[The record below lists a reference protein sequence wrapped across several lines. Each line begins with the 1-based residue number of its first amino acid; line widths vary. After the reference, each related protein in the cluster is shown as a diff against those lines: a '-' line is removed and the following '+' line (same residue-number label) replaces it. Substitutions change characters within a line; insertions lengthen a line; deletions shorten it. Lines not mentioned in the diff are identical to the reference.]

1 MNEFDFLA
9 LQVNRI
15 LELPRKWIYAGK
27 ETIAKIKQKGKKKKQ
42 IEMDYFHVRV
52 DELIIDKTIA
62 FLISWNYLWV
72 PVLVS
77 FFFTWF
83 GQSQYVLFVFTS
95 QQILDLGLL

>member
-27 ETIAKIKQKGKKKKQ
+27 ETNAKIKQKGKKKKQ

-62 FLISWNYLWV
+62 FLIS
-72 PVLVS
+72 
-77 FFFTWF
+77 
-83 GQSQYVLFVFTS
+83 
-95 QQILDLGLL
+95 

>member
-27 ETIAKIKQKGKKKKQ
+27 ETNAKIKQKGKKKKKK

-62 FLISWNYLWV
+62 LLIS
-72 PVLVS
+72 
-77 FFFTWF
+77 
-83 GQSQYVLFVFTS
+83 
-95 QQILDLGLL
+95 

>member
-15 LELPRKWIYAGK
+15 LELPRKWVYAGK
-27 ETIAKIKQKGKKKKQ
+27 ETNAKIKQKGTKKKKK

-62 FLISWNYLWV
+62 FLIS
-72 PVLVS
+72 
-77 FFFTWF
+77 
-83 GQSQYVLFVFTS
+83 
-95 QQILDLGLL
+95 